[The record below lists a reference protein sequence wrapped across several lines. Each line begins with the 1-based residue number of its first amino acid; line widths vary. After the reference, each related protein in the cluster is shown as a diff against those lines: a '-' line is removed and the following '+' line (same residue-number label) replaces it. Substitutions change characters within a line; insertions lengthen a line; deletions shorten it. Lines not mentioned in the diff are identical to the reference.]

1 MGPIIVSFFQILFH
15 YSENSFHLTE
25 LNFILLYF
33 AMFYYKYRERS
44 KLVAFISISDT
55 QNITHCSDSQESME
69 HEQHHC
75 TQHEHKQ
82 QEPEVVAEV
91 EELEEEEEEE
101 EEDGGLER
109 RKFFPK
115 SKDISS
121 FSSYSNGGGNGV
133 EHSNGVLSVVNGTDG
148 SHIHKEEEQEEDGE
162 NGNHL
167 KNDEADSEAVGLGI
181 VAEIVGV
188 PAAATNGDSGSHKI
202 NSVYF
207 DKQQGNEVNGSQNG
221 DHAGLVLPTNHVEED
236 AVIPNGISSE
246 VNNGYTKT
254 ADDKVPTSS
263 SESQATYV
271 TKFDDKETNEKED
284 PKIKEEI
291 DQLKDY
297 DVEAV
302 LEKQETHDLFCPNCH
317 SCITKRVILKKRK
330 RTVPNLEN
338 KAECHKLVDTV
349 SSKPVESVAQEV
361 NQGDQPNATTEI
373 VSEEQPD
380 DDYNGDREPEV
391 FRCLS
396 CFSFFIP
403 SGRCFN
409 LFRNVGSARE
419 HVTPQNS
426 SSIPSSESQNLS
438 SIPASNSQNSSNVST
453 SSKSNWLFSLFT
465 PNKGK
470 ITSDASIEHSRTTRT
485 EQHHSTPATS
495 NIQTSS
501 VNGLPEAPVADT
513 ASAAKTEPWT
523 ENSIKSNT
531 VSRNE
536 QSTDKKLI
544 DSLFQ
549 NDLSSVE
556 SADSTLPV
564 SFSEHDSV
572 SVAAA
577 ATEIHLNGREPAK
590 DSILNSYDGKPKFP
604 DPTTLLTPLLDK
616 SPREVASYSSPR
628 QGTQALG
635 QSIAS
640 DVASYNQGSAID
652 AIIPSKQ
659 DPILNGKENNKG
671 GGDVIVV
678 VDQEAVEFTTSWT
691 EDHAPVE
698 AAIIADSHTTSL
710 GEQEMAEISE
720 PKEWEIL
727 KSIVYG
733 GLVESIISLGIVTS
747 AVGSGTA
754 PLNIIALG
762 LANLVGGLVILG
774 NNLWELKDDH
784 SGSGTNQMEINDQY
798 QELLGRRSNFLLHV
812 VVAVLS
818 FLIFGSVPIIV
829 YGVLINKNY
838 YTEVKLAA
846 VVTASLLC
854 VTLLAIGKV
863 YTKPQ
868 PKAYIKTASYYVT
881 MALVASGV
889 SYIVGNLVQDLL
901 EKLTHSDSGFAIA
914 ISNSGTKTAW
924 MSY

>member
-1 MGPIIVSFFQILFH
+1 
-15 YSENSFHLTE
+15 
-25 LNFILLYF
+25 
-33 AMFYYKYRERS
+33 
-44 KLVAFISISDT
+44 
-55 QNITHCSDSQESME
+55 ME

-91 EELEEEEEEE
+91 EELEEEEE

-133 EHSNGVLSVVNGTDG
+133 EHSKGVFSVVNGTDG

-181 VAEIVGV
+181 VAEIVGAA
-188 PAAATNGDSGSHKI
+188 AAATNGDSGSHKI

-207 DKQQGNEVNGSQNG
+207 DKQQGNEVNGSKNG
-221 DHAGLVLPTNHVEED
+221 DHAGLVLPKNHVEED
-236 AVIPNGISSE
+236 AVIPNGISDE

-338 KAECHKLVDTV
+338 KAECHNLVDTV
-349 SSKPVESVAQEV
+349 ISKPVESVAQEV

-380 DDYNGDREPEV
+380 DDYNGEREPEV

-419 HVTPQNS
+419 HVTPQNYT
-426 SSIPSSESQNLS
+426 SIPSSESQNLS

-531 VSRNE
+531 VSGNKR
-536 QSTDKKLI
+536 STDKKLI

-556 SADSTLPV
+556 SDSTLPV

-628 QGTQALG
+628 QGTQALV
-635 QSIAS
+635 QWIAS

-710 GEQEMAEISE
+710 GEQEMAEIGE

-733 GLVESIISLGIVTS
+733 GLVESITSLGIVTS

-784 SGSGTNQMEINDQY
+784 SGSGTNQMEINDRY

-818 FLIFGSVPIIV
+818 FLILGSIPIIV

-854 VTLLAIGKV
+854 VILLAIGKV

-868 PKAYIKTASYYVT
+868 PKAYIKTASHYVT
-881 MALVASGV
+881 MALVASGI

-914 ISNSGTKTAW
+914 MSNADTKTAW

>member
-1 MGPIIVSFFQILFH
+1 MQQLKLLVKSNLMMIIMVKENQKCLDVYHASVSSFLVVTYVHFKCGLLISCMICDDYKPIIYVKLMMSF
-15 YSENSFHLTE
+15 T
-25 LNFILLYF
+25 
-33 AMFYYKYRERS
+33 
-44 KLVAFISISDT
+44 
-55 QNITHCSDSQESME
+55 
-69 HEQHHC
+69 
-75 TQHEHKQ
+75 
-82 QEPEVVAEV
+82 
-91 EELEEEEEEE
+91 
-101 EEDGGLER
+101 
-109 RKFFPK
+109 
-115 SKDISS
+115 
-121 FSSYSNGGGNGV
+121 
-133 EHSNGVLSVVNGTDG
+133 
-148 SHIHKEEEQEEDGE
+148 
-162 NGNHL
+162 
-167 KNDEADSEAVGLGI
+167 
-181 VAEIVGV
+181 
-188 PAAATNGDSGSHKI
+188 
-202 NSVYF
+202 
-207 DKQQGNEVNGSQNG
+207 
-221 DHAGLVLPTNHVEED
+221 
-236 AVIPNGISSE
+236 
-246 VNNGYTKT
+246 
-254 ADDKVPTSS
+254 
-263 SESQATYV
+263 
-271 TKFDDKETNEKED
+271 
-284 PKIKEEI
+284 
-291 DQLKDY
+291 
-297 DVEAV
+297 
-302 LEKQETHDLFCPNCH
+302 
-317 SCITKRVILKKRK
+317 
-330 RTVPNLEN
+330 
-338 KAECHKLVDTV
+338 
-349 SSKPVESVAQEV
+349 
-361 NQGDQPNATTEI
+361 
-373 VSEEQPD
+373 
-380 DDYNGDREPEV
+380 
-391 FRCLS
+391 
-396 CFSFFIP
+396 
-403 SGRCFN
+403 GRCFN

-419 HVTPQNS
+419 HVTPQNYT
-426 SSIPSSESQNLS
+426 SIPSSESQNLS

-531 VSRNE
+531 VSGNKR
-536 QSTDKKLI
+536 STDKKLI

-556 SADSTLPV
+556 SVMLTSLNNSEADSTLPV

-628 QGTQALG
+628 QGTQALV

-710 GEQEMAEISE
+710 GEQEMAEIGE

-733 GLVESIISLGIVTS
+733 GLVESITSLGIVTS

-762 LANLVGGLVILG
+762 LANLLGGLVILG

-784 SGSGTNQMEINDQY
+784 SGSGTNQMEINDRY

-818 FLIFGSVPIIV
+818 FLILGSIPIIV

-854 VTLLAIGKV
+854 VILLAIGKV

-881 MALVASGV
+881 MALVASGI

-914 ISNSGTKTAW
+914 MSNADTKTAW

>member
-1 MGPIIVSFFQILFH
+1 
-15 YSENSFHLTE
+15 
-25 LNFILLYF
+25 
-33 AMFYYKYRERS
+33 MFYYKYRERS

-101 EEDGGLER
+101 DGGLER

-121 FSSYSNGGGNGV
+121 ISSYSNGGGNGV
-133 EHSNGVLSVVNGTDG
+133 EHSKGVFSVVNGTDG

-181 VAEIVGV
+181 VAEIVGAA
-188 PAAATNGDSGSHKI
+188 AAATNGDSGSHKI

-207 DKQQGNEVNGSQNG
+207 DKQQGNEVNGSKNG
-221 DHAGLVLPTNHVEED
+221 DHAGLVLPKNHVEED
-236 AVIPNGISSE
+236 AVIPNGISDE

-338 KAECHKLVDTV
+338 KAECHNLVDTV
-349 SSKPVESVAQEV
+349 ISKPVESVAQEV

-380 DDYNGDREPEV
+380 DDYNGEREPEV

-419 HVTPQNS
+419 HVTPQNYT
-426 SSIPSSESQNLS
+426 SIPSSESQNLS

-531 VSRNE
+531 VSGNKR
-536 QSTDKKLI
+536 STDKKLI

-556 SADSTLPV
+556 SDSTLPV

-628 QGTQALG
+628 QGTQALV

-710 GEQEMAEISE
+710 GEQEMAEIGE

-733 GLVESIISLGIVTS
+733 GLVESITSLGIVTS

-762 LANLVGGLVILG
+762 LANLLGGLVILG

-784 SGSGTNQMEINDQY
+784 SGSGTNQMEINDRY

-818 FLIFGSVPIIV
+818 FLILGSIPIIV

-854 VTLLAIGKV
+854 VILLAIGKV

-881 MALVASGV
+881 MALVASGI

-914 ISNSGTKTAW
+914 MSNADTKTAW

>member
-1 MGPIIVSFFQILFH
+1 
-15 YSENSFHLTE
+15 
-25 LNFILLYF
+25 
-33 AMFYYKYRERS
+33 
-44 KLVAFISISDT
+44 
-55 QNITHCSDSQESME
+55 ME
-69 HEQHHC
+69 HEQYHC

-91 EELEEEEEEE
+91 EELEEEE

-133 EHSNGVLSVVNGTDG
+133 EHSKGVFSVVNGTDG

-181 VAEIVGV
+181 VAEIVGAA
-188 PAAATNGDSGSHKI
+188 AAATNGDSGSHKI

-207 DKQQGNEVNGSQNG
+207 DKQQGNEVNGSKNG
-221 DHAGLVLPTNHVEED
+221 DHAGLVLPKNHVEED
-236 AVIPNGISSE
+236 AVIPNGISDE

-338 KAECHKLVDTV
+338 KAECHNLVDTV

-380 DDYNGDREPEV
+380 DNYNGEREPEV

-419 HVTPQNS
+419 HVTPQNYT
-426 SSIPSSESQNLS
+426 SIPSSESQNLS

-531 VSRNE
+531 VSGNKR
-536 QSTDKKLI
+536 STDKKLI

-556 SADSTLPV
+556 SDSTLPV

-590 DSILNSYDGKPKFP
+590 DPILNSYDGKPKFP

-628 QGTQALG
+628 QGTQALV

-671 GGDVIVV
+671 GGDVTVV

-710 GEQEMAEISE
+710 GEQEMAEIGE

-733 GLVESIISLGIVTS
+733 GLVESITSLGIVTS

-784 SGSGTNQMEINDQY
+784 SGSGTNQMEINDRY

-818 FLIFGSVPIIV
+818 FLIFGSIPIIV

-854 VTLLAIGKV
+854 VILLAIGKV

-881 MALVASGV
+881 MALVVSGI

-914 ISNSGTKTAW
+914 MSNADTKTAW

>member
-1 MGPIIVSFFQILFH
+1 
-15 YSENSFHLTE
+15 
-25 LNFILLYF
+25 
-33 AMFYYKYRERS
+33 
-44 KLVAFISISDT
+44 
-55 QNITHCSDSQESME
+55 ME

-101 EEDGGLER
+101 DGGLER

-121 FSSYSNGGGNGV
+121 ISSYSNGGGNGV
-133 EHSNGVLSVVNGTDG
+133 EHSKGVFSVVNGTDG

-181 VAEIVGV
+181 VAEIVGAA
-188 PAAATNGDSGSHKI
+188 AAATNGDSGSHKI

-207 DKQQGNEVNGSQNG
+207 DKQQGNEVNGSKNG
-221 DHAGLVLPTNHVEED
+221 DHAGLVLPKNHVEED
-236 AVIPNGISSE
+236 AVIPNGISDE

-338 KAECHKLVDTV
+338 KAECHNLVDTV
-349 SSKPVESVAQEV
+349 ISKPVESVAQEV

-380 DDYNGDREPEV
+380 DDYNGEREPEV

-419 HVTPQNS
+419 HVTPQNYT
-426 SSIPSSESQNLS
+426 SIPSSESQNLS

-531 VSRNE
+531 VSGNKR
-536 QSTDKKLI
+536 STDKKLI

-556 SADSTLPV
+556 SDSTLPV

-628 QGTQALG
+628 QGTQALV

-710 GEQEMAEISE
+710 GEQEMAEIGE

-733 GLVESIISLGIVTS
+733 GLVESITSLGIVTS

-762 LANLVGGLVILG
+762 LANLLGGLVILG

-784 SGSGTNQMEINDQY
+784 SGSGTNQMEINDRY

-818 FLIFGSVPIIV
+818 FLILGSIPIIV

-854 VTLLAIGKV
+854 VILLAIGKV

-881 MALVASGV
+881 MALVASGI

-914 ISNSGTKTAW
+914 MSNADTKTAW

>member
-1 MGPIIVSFFQILFH
+1 
-15 YSENSFHLTE
+15 
-25 LNFILLYF
+25 
-33 AMFYYKYRERS
+33 
-44 KLVAFISISDT
+44 
-55 QNITHCSDSQESME
+55 ME
-69 HEQHHC
+69 HEQYHC

-91 EELEEEEEEE
+91 EELEEEE

-133 EHSNGVLSVVNGTDG
+133 EHSKGVFSVVNGTDG

-181 VAEIVGV
+181 VAEIVGAA
-188 PAAATNGDSGSHKI
+188 AAATNGDSGSHKI

-207 DKQQGNEVNGSQNG
+207 DKQQGNEVNGSKNG
-221 DHAGLVLPTNHVEED
+221 DHAGLVLPKNHVEED
-236 AVIPNGISSE
+236 AVIPNGISDE

-338 KAECHKLVDTV
+338 KAECHNLVDTV

-380 DDYNGDREPEV
+380 DNYN
-391 FRCLS
+391 
-396 CFSFFIP
+396 
-403 SGRCFN
+403 GRCFN

-419 HVTPQNS
+419 HVTPQNYT
-426 SSIPSSESQNLS
+426 SIPSSESQNLS

-531 VSRNE
+531 VSGNKR
-536 QSTDKKLI
+536 STDKKLI

-590 DSILNSYDGKPKFP
+590 DPILNSYDGKPKFP

-628 QGTQALG
+628 QGTQALV

-671 GGDVIVV
+671 GGDVTVV

-710 GEQEMAEISE
+710 GEQEMAEIGE

-733 GLVESIISLGIVTS
+733 GLVESITSLGIVTS

-784 SGSGTNQMEINDQY
+784 SGSGTNQMEINDRY

-818 FLIFGSVPIIV
+818 FLIFGSIPIIV

-854 VTLLAIGKV
+854 VILLAIGKV

-881 MALVASGV
+881 MALVVSGI

-914 ISNSGTKTAW
+914 MSNADTKTAW